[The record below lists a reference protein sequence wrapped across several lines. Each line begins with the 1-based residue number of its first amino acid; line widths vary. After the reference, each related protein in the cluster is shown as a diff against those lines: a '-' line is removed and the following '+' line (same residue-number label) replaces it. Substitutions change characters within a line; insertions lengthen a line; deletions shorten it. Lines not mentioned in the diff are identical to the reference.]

1 MTVGVQVLDPVQL
14 TRKIALGLGAIA
26 ALALVA
32 LVGTPPQWSVVHETT
47 EAVGLAL
54 ILICIAGRCWC
65 TLYIGGRK
73 GAELVDVGPYS
84 LCRNPLYFFSFL
96 GAAGVGAQT
105 GSLIVTLLFSVAVW
119 VVFRIV
125 VSREEGFLKGA
136 LGEPDAHYLATTPRF
151 LPLPWVWRGKD
162 VLEVRPS
169 RVALTFFDGLAFLL
183 AIPLAEGLEILQN
196 HKILPVLLRLP

>member
-1 MTVGVQVLDPVQL
+1 MTIGVQVLNPVQV

-32 LVGTPPQWSVVHETT
+32 LVGSPVEWATIHESV
-47 EAVGLAL
+47 EAIGLAL

-73 GAELVDVGPYS
+73 GAELVDIGPYS

-105 GSLIVTLLFSVAVW
+105 GALTVALLFTIA
-119 VVFRIV
+119 
-125 VSREEGFLKGA
+125 A
-136 LGEPDAHYLATTPRF
+136 
-151 LPLPWVWRGKD
+151 
-162 VLEVRPS
+162 
-169 RVALTFFDGLAFLL
+169 
-183 AIPLAEGLEILQN
+183 
-196 HKILPVLLRLP
+196 